1 MELLRKAVA
10 IWLKDL
16 RLEWRT
22 LDSVPGMFFFAL
34 VVLVIFNFT
43 FDFTRVDFGE
53 LGPGVLW
60 VTFTFAGVLSL
71 SHNFEVERESDC
83 IQGLMLAPVDPGA
96 IYVGKALSNMTMILV
111 AQAILVP
118 LTAVLFNFSLT
129 GKIPGLALVLVVH
142 TLGFAGVGT
151 LLGALTARTRR
162 GEVLL
167 PIILFAVCVP
177 IIISAVKTTGVVMAG
192 QPLAAAGNWLLIAGA
207 FDAILLTAAFLT
219 FEFVLEE

>member
-1 MELLRKAVA
+1 VELLRHAWA

-22 LDSVPGMFFFAL
+22 LDAISGMFFFAL
-34 VVLVIFNFT
+34 IVIVIFNFT
-43 FDFTRVDFGE
+43 FDFATVDFQE

-60 VTFTFAGVLSL
+60 VTFTFAGILSL
-71 SHNFEVERESDC
+71 THTFEIERENDC
-83 IQGLMLAPVDPGA
+83 IQGLMLAPVEPGA
-96 IYVGKALSNMTMILV
+96 IYLGKALSNITMILL
-111 AQAILVP
+111 AQAVLVP
-118 LTAVLFNFSLT
+118 LSAVLFNFSLS
-129 GKIPGLALVLVVH
+129 GKIPGMALVLFVH

-162 GEVLL
+162 GDVLL

-192 QPLAAAGNWLLIAGA
+192 RPLWEARSWLGIAGS
-207 FDAILLTAAFLT
+207 FDAILLGASFLT
-219 FEFVLEE
+219 FEFVIEE